1 MAEPLHNDDL
11 QFLKKT
17 IEDLDKEKQQIIS
30 IVSHDIKAP
39 LNRVFALVQL
49 LHLGEENLTT
59 DQQQYLDK
67 IHQVVADGLSM
78 IRNLVDYRNLEY
90 RTIEIHAEEI
100 NINNFMINTVRN
112 FKTLAGKKNINIHI
126 NAIGEAIIISDN
138 LCLSRVA
145 DSLLSNAIKFSSEG
159 KEIFVNVKSENNH
172 VEISVRDEA
181 RGFTSDD
188 MKKLFSKFQKLS
200 AKPTSGES
208 TTGLGLYIAKK
219 MLDKINGKITC
230 ETKEGLG
237 STFTVILP
245 KKLIQNNF

>member
-1 MAEPLHNDDL
+1 MAEPLQDDVES
-11 QFLKKT
+11 LKKT
-17 IEDLDKEKQQIIS
+17 IEDLDKERQQIIS

-49 LHLGEENLTT
+49 LHLGEENFTT

-90 RTIEIHAEEI
+90 RKIEIHEEEI
-100 NINNFMINTVRN
+100 NINNFMISTVRN
-112 FKTLAGKKNINIHI
+112 FKALAGKKNINIHI

-138 LCLSRVA
+138 QCLNRVA
-145 DSLLSNAIKFSSEG
+145 DSLLSNAIKFSPEG
-159 KEIFVNVKSENNH
+159 KEIFVNVKIENSH
-172 VEISVRDEA
+172 IEISIRDEA
-181 RGFTSDD
+181 RGFTAED
-188 MKKLFSKFQKLS
+188 MNKMFSKFQKLS

-245 KKLIQNNF
+245 KKSVQHNL